1 VPSLL
6 GLPPPVGPT
15 PLTTEEVSRLA
26 NLAGVPD
33 ANRHN
38 FSDLIVHELTELHIR
53 QRKEGPRSDALKKA
67 VASLRSARQALQDMT
82 QEEMRYFAFAD
93 ANDPHIQLGIAID
106 TFLHIAD
113 GGALTVFGL
122 SPMPFPS
129 RRGGSK
135 RPRGRP
141 LGTRINPA
149 LESIVCAMTIAA
161 FNAGGDFSIDEK
173 SEGGT
178 LADALKVLAPHFPR
192 GIVPNVPPLKTLR
205 RAKKE
210 VVERLKWTLQ
220 MDYTFHKER
229 EEWQTA
235 RTVEECRAIEKKH
248 EKVRARLTGQDG
260 RKRK

>member
-149 LESIVCAMTIAA
+149 QRTSARNTMICQRNARRARVAA
-161 FNAGGDFSIDEK
+161 ARGQQRAHKGVSWWIGRQRVGAGR
-173 SEGGT
+173 SEG
-178 LADALKVLAPHFPR
+178 R
-192 GIVPNVPPLKTLR
+192 GCLCVK
-205 RAKKE
+205 
-210 VVERLKWTLQ
+210 
-220 MDYTFHKER
+220 
-229 EEWQTA
+229 
-235 RTVEECRAIEKKH
+235 
-248 EKVRARLTGQDG
+248 
-260 RKRK
+260 